1 MRFLCQITAYSDYN
15 QCMDNDDAIAF
26 IKEREEKLGG
36 KILYRTY
43 STWYGRIGK
52 EKREYGVFLYTDGKV
67 FVYED
72 FERNPMIMGIPLPV
86 KNKEKYVKMEH
97 SFPVSSIVSIER
109 VLRSDAE
116 RSVKLGSDF
125 TKAPGLFGKAFRKL
139 VTKVTLKDGSIL
151 FFEFMDHMEFVRIIQ
166 KFMEENRE

>member
-1 MRFLCQITAYSDYN
+1 METGDT
-15 QCMDNDDAIAF
+15 IAF
-26 IKEREEKLGG
+26 LKEREEKLGAP
-36 KILYRTY
+36 LRYRTY
-43 STWYGRIGK
+43 SPWFGTIGG
-52 EKREYGVFLYTDGKV
+52 ERRDYGVFLCTDGRTIL
-67 FVYED
+67 YED

-139 VTKVTLKDGSIL
+139 VTKVTLQDGSIL
-151 FFEFMDHMEFVRIIQ
+151 FFEFMDHNEFVHIIQ
-166 KFMEENRE
+166 QFREENRE